1 MVPLTARSNGG
12 TGSDVPENM
21 HYEPL
26 GPSGFTLASSSM
38 SSARTIRDPVLDH
51 LITPQNSAM
60 IITDFQRP
68 QISSVT
74 SRDKDTLIRNVV
86 SMAQLGK
93 LFGLPVVLS
102 TVNVK
107 TGINE
112 PMIKP
117 ITDVFPY
124 IEPIDRTAINAWE
137 DEDFVGAIKAAGR
150 KKLIMAALWTEVLV
164 HPALDALREG
174 YEVFPVVDAVGGTT
188 PEAHDTGLKRLIQ
201 AGCQPTT
208 WVQLA
213 CELQRDWNREKTVAQ
228 FARILLAAHGTNA
241 WL

>member
-1 MVPLTARSNGG
+1 
-12 TGSDVPENM
+12 
-21 HYEPL
+21 
-26 GPSGFTLASSSM
+26 M

-60 IITDFQRP
+60 MIIDFQPP
-68 QISSVT
+68 QVLSVT
-74 SRDKDTLIRNVV
+74 SRDQDILVRNVV
-86 SMAQLGK
+86 SMSQLGK

-102 TVNVK
+102 TVNVRND
-107 TGINE
+107 INQ

-124 IEPIDRTAINAWE
+124 IEPINRTAINAWE
-137 DEDFVGAIKAAGR
+137 DEDFVQAVKVAGR
-150 KKLIMAALWTEVLV
+150 KKLIMAALWTEILAY
-164 HPALDALREG
+164 PALDALREG

-188 PEAHDTGLKRLIQ
+188 PEAHDAGLKRLIQ

-208 WVQLA
+208 WVQLG

-228 FARILLAAHGTNA
+228 FAQILLASDSSNA
-241 WL
+241 LL

>member
-1 MVPLTARSNGG
+1 
-12 TGSDVPENM
+12 
-21 HYEPL
+21 
-26 GPSGFTLASSSM
+26 M
-38 SSARTIRDPVLDH
+38 SSARTIRDPILDH

-60 IITDFQRP
+60 TIIDFQPP
-68 QISSVT
+68 QVSSVT
-74 SRDKDTLIRNVV
+74 SRDKETLVRNVV
-86 SMAQLGK
+86 SMAKVGK

-102 TVNVK
+102 TVNVE
-107 TGINE
+107 TGINK

-137 DEDFVGAIKAAGR
+137 DEDFVRAVRATGR
-150 KKLIMAALWTEVLV
+150 KKLIMAALWTEILV

-174 YEVFPVVDAVGGTT
+174 YEVFPVIDAVGGTT
-188 PEAHDTGLKRLIQ
+188 PEAHDVGLKRLIQ

-213 CELQRDWNREKTVAQ
+213 CELQRDWNREKTATQ
-228 FARILLAAHGTNA
+228 FARILLAANSSDY
-241 WL
+241 LL

>member
-1 MVPLTARSNGG
+1 
-12 TGSDVPENM
+12 
-21 HYEPL
+21 
-26 GPSGFTLASSSM
+26 M

-60 IITDFQRP
+60 MIMDFQRP

-74 SRDKDTLIRNVV
+74 SRDEATLVRNVV
-86 SMAQLGK
+86 AMAQVGK
-93 LFGLPVVLS
+93 LFGLPIVLS

-107 TGINE
+107 TGINK

-137 DEDFVGAIKAAGR
+137 DENFVRAVKATGR
-150 KKLIMAALWTEVLV
+150 KKLIMAGLWTEILV
-164 HPALDALREG
+164 QPALDALREG

-188 PEAHDTGLKRLIQ
+188 PEGHDTGLKRLIQ

-208 WVQLA
+208 WVQFA
-213 CELQRDWNREKTVAQ
+213 CELQRDWNREKTAAQ
-228 FARILLAAHGTNA
+228 FAQILLAARSSDPR
-241 WL
+241 